1 MLPEIQREEFH
12 AMQNERIRGEKQF
25 LIDTHRE
32 RVNGVMTRKFN
43 ELIKERNCDPK
54 WTIPVSALV
63 QAPPY
68 IAFSMILSRVAADPL
83 TPFRSESFLTL
94 TSLAH
99 PDPTMTLPIVLG
111 IISMANVDTRNWWLT
126 VAEREREK
134 KYHEWKA
141 AKAESQGKP
150 YIQSPLKSAL
160 RGLSVVRIGLAMLVP
175 GAVQLY
181 WVASAGFGLAQTIIF
196 DVIDSRRRRRLAAQ
210 DTLRKKEI
218 EAPAVKRLIKPLPKT
233 TRK

>member
-1 MLPEIQREEFH
+1 
-12 AMQNERIRGEKQF
+12 MQ
-25 LIDTHRE
+25 
-32 RVNGVMTRKFN
+32 MTRKFN
-43 ELIKERNCDPK
+43 ELIKERKCDPK

-83 TPFRSESFLTL
+83 TPFRSESFMTL

-99 PDPTMTLPIVLG
+99 SDPTMTLPIVLG

-126 VAEREREK
+126 AAEREREK

-141 AKAESQGKP
+141 AKAEQQGKA

-175 GAVQLY
+175 GVSL
-181 WVASAGFGLAQTIIF
+181 
-196 DVIDSRRRRRLAAQ
+196 
-210 DTLRKKEI
+210 E
-218 EAPAVKRLIKPLPKT
+218 
-233 TRK
+233 

>member
-1 MLPEIQREEFH
+1 
-12 AMQNERIRGEKQF
+12 
-25 LIDTHRE
+25 
-32 RVNGVMTRKFN
+32 MTKSFN

-99 PDPTMTLPIVLG
+99 SDPTMALPIILG

-126 VAEREREK
+126 AAERERDK

-141 AKAESQGKP
+141 AKADKEGKP

-160 RGLSVVRIGLAMLVP
+160 RGLSIVRIGLAMLVP
-175 GAVQLY
+175 GVSCDLPPVYLSTNFLDRPFSCTGSYLQDLVLDRQL
-181 WVASAGFGLAQTIIF
+181 SLTLSTI
-196 DVIDSRRRRRLAAQ
+196 DGDDA
-210 DTLRKKEI
+210 
-218 EAPAVKRLIKPLPKT
+218 
-233 TRK
+233 